1 MGQLP
6 KFNTENE
13 DLDQVL
19 QAELSSS
26 NCTTCVN
33 WLRMCVLDIKL
44 VSTAHTYQCFSGFYL
59 EGDFVYFGLL
69 AKWCCKNCKNA
80 HSLGHTF
87 AQHFYHHQLANWG

>member
-26 NCTTCVN
+26 NCTY
-33 WLRMCVLDIKL
+33 LRK
-44 VSTAHTYQCFSGFYL
+44 
-59 EGDFVYFGLL
+59 L
-69 AKWCCKNCKNA
+69 AKNVCSRYKTC
-80 HSLGHTF
+80 
-87 AQHFYHHQLANWG
+87 